1 MCDVTAGSELPDMS
15 EVHPTNVTET
25 RGGKAKFHCWVQSAS
40 QPEVE
45 WLKRF
50 PDGFRQDMNLLYANT
65 SLVIGQDHYQSMTC
79 FHQDKEIKNRAECVQ
94 VKHLIV
100 SRANSRGPKT
110 MGFSAREKYHPFI
123 KFLISDQSLR
133 LA

>member
-1 MCDVTAGSELPDMS
+1 MCDVTAGTELPDMS

-25 RGGKAKFHCWVQSAS
+25 RGGRAKFHCWVQSAS

-50 PDGFRQDMNLLYANT
+50 PDGLREDMNRLYANT

-79 FHQDKEIKNRAECVQ
+79 FPTDKEIKNWLECIQ
-94 VKHLIV
+94 VEHLVV
-100 SRANSRGPKT
+100 SRRPKT
-110 MGFSAREKYHPFI
+110 MGFSGEEFHPFI
-123 KFLISDQSLR
+123 KFLISDQRLR
-133 LA
+133 LAL